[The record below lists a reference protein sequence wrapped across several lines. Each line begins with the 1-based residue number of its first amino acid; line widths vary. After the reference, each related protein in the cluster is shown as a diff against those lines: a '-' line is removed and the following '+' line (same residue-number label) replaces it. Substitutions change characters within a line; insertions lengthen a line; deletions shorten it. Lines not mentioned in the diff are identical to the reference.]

1 MSCWA
6 PSSRWPRRTVSIDVW
21 IGCWKHKRELFL
33 WLREKW
39 ADLFQ
44 ADFEVLLYDLTST
57 YFEGEM
63 EENPKAHRGYSGDG
77 RPDCLQVVMDRGI
90 PTEALLAE
98 MRDPARGVFYLVG
111 TPRTRVSQRAQVAG
125 SALAEGTGLRRGK
138 ALRTRRGTRC
148 WPRGKAGEP
157 RRRPCD
163 ASVWPAYSGIRA
175 MRRSLPARDALLLRL
190 GAARKEA
197 GHAFRFVHIQ
207 LPQTTAAVTRES
219 FRFRLDKTML
229 QQAEQRDGH
238 YLLRSNLTAEDP
250 TVLWT
255 RFVQLTQIEAAF
267 RTLKSELG
275 IRPIYHRLEHRID
288 AHILMAFLAYCPQ
301 VTLKNRLLVH
311 APGLTPHAVLEK
323 LQRIQMIDVW
333 IPTLDG
339 RRLPLHAAGTR
350 DQTPSRSA

>member
-1 MSCWA
+1 
-6 PSSRWPRRTVSIDVW
+6 V
-21 IGCWKHKRELFL
+21 K
-33 WLREKW
+33 
-39 ADLFQ
+39 
-44 ADFEVLLYDLTST
+44 LYEH
-57 YFEGEM
+57 EGELYVLAKS
-63 EENPKAHRGYSGDG
+63 EG
-77 RPDCLQVVMDRGI
+77 RRAKEMAMRRKRLAR
-90 PTEALLAE
+90 LLWK
-98 MRDPARGVFYLVG
+98 L
-111 TPRTRVSQRAQVAG
+111 
-125 SALAEGTGLRRGK
+125 
-138 ALRTRRGTRC
+138 
-148 WPRGKAGEP
+148 
-157 RRRPCD
+157 
-163 ASVWPAYSGIRA
+163 RA

-219 FRFRLDKTML
+219 FRFRLDKTKL

-250 TVLWT
+250 AVLWT
-255 RFVQLTQIEAAF
+255 RYVQLTQIEAAF
-267 RTLKSELG
+267 RMLKSELG

-339 RRLPLHAAGTR
+339 RWLLLPRYTQPEQETKLLL
-350 DQTPSRSA
+350 DQLELSHSFSLGATPLFGRCGAPKVGKTPPYRK